1 MSQKTSIRELDSL
14 AFADFL
20 ADGLAD
26 SGTYTSPDG
35 GGVEI
40 TYLLDHQQPIEA
52 EFGGRTFGRQ
62 REITLQLAQVTPEE
76 GGIIDGDDG
85 TRWVLQSPIE
95 EDESTARWVVCPK
108 RSDGA

>member
-20 ADGLAD
+20 AEGLAD

-35 GGVEI
+35 VETDI
-40 TYLLDHQQPIEA
+40 TYLLDHQQPIDG

-85 TRWVLQSPIE
+85 TRWILQSLID
-95 EDESTARWVVCPK
+95 EDESTSRWVVAPK
-108 RSDGA
+108 RSEGA